1 MFLAG
6 LHAIASTTETS
17 CAARKRGYSVW
28 EQNIIRRMIKRPR
41 IICRSL
47 QQSGAEISSR
57 RRSDWSIAR
66 HSLGVTL
73 IEIFIALAIVGIL
86 SAVSVRLY
94 DRYLY
99 RADVAQAKLDIHSIT
114 LEIARYQLA
123 NDDELPDDLA
133 TIGKG
138 GLVDPWGNPYQ
149 YLNISAGNNLGNI
162 RKNKNLVPINSD
174 YDLYSKGPDGLSQ
187 GPLTAKASRDDI
199 VRASNGRFIGVASD
213 Y

>member
-1 MFLAG
+1 
-6 LHAIASTTETS
+6 
-17 CAARKRGYSVW
+17 
-28 EQNIIRRMIKRPR
+28 MIKRPR

-47 QQSGAEISSR
+47 QQNGAEISSR
-57 RRSDWSIAR
+57 RRDDWTIAR

-99 RADVAQAKLDIHSIT
+99 RAEVAQAKLDIHDIT
-114 LEIARYQLA
+114 FEIARYQLD
-123 NDDELPDDLA
+123 NDELPDDLA
-133 TIGKG
+133 TIGKA

-149 YLNISAGNNLGNI
+149 YLNISTAKGLGKI